1 MGDNGLH
8 IEKKRC
14 TILAR
19 ASKRQNLVK
28 SNDEILNWVNC
39 LELFENIPSVQI
51 NPDIVFCS
59 HKSSIS
65 IKDDPTYRQHP
76 KYHGKVRDVNKNA
89 VVRDILLHVGIIDEV
104 GDNNNS
110 PSINTLQQAE
120 TTKTKLLK
128 EKFVLAEEE
137 IIEEMRGLAVFFE
150 KHGILSHQI
159 NVIWSTNP
167 SCLFSGITKNS
178 IIKHMEKASNSY
190 AKVNPLQKTN
200 FYDYLLHDWVDV
212 SKQPSKRKKLRV

>member
-1 MGDNGLH
+1 
-8 IEKKRC
+8 
-14 TILAR
+14 
-19 ASKRQNLVK
+19 
-28 SNDEILNWVNC
+28 
-39 LELFENIPSVQI
+39 
-51 NPDIVFCS
+51 
-59 HKSSIS
+59 
-65 IKDDPTYRQHP
+65 
-76 KYHGKVRDVNKNA
+76 
-89 VVRDILLHVGIIDEV
+89 V

-212 SKQPSKRKKLRV
+212 SKQPSKRKKIKSMTVSLERCTFKPMRSKLTGVFTHEEIKLFIEHLRLKLTPKLTLSSYIAITNESKK